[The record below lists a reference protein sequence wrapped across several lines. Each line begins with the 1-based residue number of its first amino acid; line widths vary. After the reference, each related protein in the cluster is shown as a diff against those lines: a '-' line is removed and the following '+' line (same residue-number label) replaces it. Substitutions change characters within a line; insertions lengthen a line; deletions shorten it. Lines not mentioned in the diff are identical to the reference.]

1 MISLVSDK
9 RESLMSSSVEKST
22 ITQSPLTGQNI
33 VYGGIAWSVV
43 AVLFFLLFSINA
55 PDEDRPLWYML
66 GTYILESL
74 PFLGA
79 AFLCYRN
86 WRSPQIA
93 SGRNVWLGIGLGM
106 LVWFMGNFIFGWWEL
121 YWGLD
126 PDVSP
131 ADLFYLAFYVFLSWG
146 MVLAVLPRRLNL
158 EGWQWGTVAV
168 IAVAGIALAVL
179 VLFATPANSNGADDA
194 ASLPATEQAE
204 SSAASPQ
211 ASASS
216 KASLVKASATLA
228 KANPEATATV
238 PEEPEESNKKQP
250 PAWVM
255 SIQEAL
261 QPLSRPVN
269 FFYIVGDV
277 FLLIIASTLLLAFW
291 GGRFAQSWRMIA
303 AATFCLYIVDMWFK
317 YIDATAID
325 YKSGSL
331 PEVLYVFS
339 GVLFGVGAALE
350 YDVSSRSRRSTRKR
364 T

>member
-1 MISLVSDK
+1 MISIVSDK

-55 PDEDRPLWYML
+55 PDEDSPLWYMV

-79 AFLCYRN
+79 ALLCYRN

-121 YWGLD
+121 YWRLD

-158 EGWQWGTVAV
+158 EVWQWITVAV
-168 IAVAGIALAVL
+168 IAVAGIALAL
-179 VLFATPANSNGADDA
+179 LILFATPANSNGADDA
-194 ASLPATEQAE
+194 ASPPAIEQVQ
-204 SSAASPQ
+204 SSAASPPL
-211 ASASS
+211 ASS
-216 KASLVKASATLA
+216 KASLEKASPSLA
-228 KANPEATATV
+228 KANAEATTTV
-238 PEEPEESNKKQP
+238 PEESNEKQP
-250 PAWVM
+250 PGWVM
-255 SIQEAL
+255 SIQDSLA
-261 QPLSRPVN
+261 PLSKPVN

-303 AATFCLYIVDMWFK
+303 AATFFLYIVDMWFK
-317 YIDATAID
+317 YIDATAVD
-325 YKSGSL
+325 YQSGSL

-350 YDVSSRSRRSTRKR
+350 YDVSSRSRRGTRKR